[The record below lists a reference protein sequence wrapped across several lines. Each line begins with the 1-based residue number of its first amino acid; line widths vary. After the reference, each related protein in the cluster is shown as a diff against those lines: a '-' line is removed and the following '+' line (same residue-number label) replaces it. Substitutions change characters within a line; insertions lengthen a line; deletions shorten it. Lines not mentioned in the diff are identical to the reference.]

1 MSHARIAIS
10 ISEDVQLLSLIG
22 QVNSRFYLGS
32 ATGAAVSNFKQSS
45 LVQLN
50 EAMNVLT
57 KQLDGVLNKI
67 KLTLLRIGGPTRLS
81 SALWPEVLGHGVRKH
96 LFQFP

>member
-1 MSHARIAIS
+1 MPHALIAIS
-10 ISEDVQLLSLIG
+10 INEDVGLLSLIG

-32 ATGAAVSNFKQSS
+32 ATGAAVSNFKQSR
-45 LVQLN
+45 LVQLY
-50 EAMNVLT
+50 EAMNALT

-67 KLTLLRIGGPTRLS
+67 NLTLLSVGGSTRLS
-81 SALWPEVLGHGVRKH
+81 SALWPEFLGHGVRKH